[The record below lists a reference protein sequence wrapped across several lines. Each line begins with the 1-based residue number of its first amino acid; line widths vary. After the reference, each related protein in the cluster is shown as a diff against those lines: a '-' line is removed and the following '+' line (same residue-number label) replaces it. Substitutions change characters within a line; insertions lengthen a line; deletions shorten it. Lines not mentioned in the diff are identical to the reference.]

1 MTGHLTGFL
10 GFGGGGSALGRTA
23 FYFLVFPGV
32 VLHEG
37 AHYLA
42 CVLTGTKVTRF
53 APFSPGRSNDGR
65 LLLGYVRHERRVFP
79 VGAIIGLAPILL
91 NPLILLLVTALL
103 TPLTLQ
109 EVAKPSAGVVVERL
123 FASGF
128 LTDTPLL
135 ATIWAYLSLSFA
147 LGSVPSREDLS
158 SLPLLLVVFGVGI
171 FSINLL
177 SIGSERVLSPAGYD
191 LAALAAGLYALPAI
205 VAIVAALTMEIGRT
219 GDSGKEAA
227 LRSLIGP
234 ALPRRGLG
242 ASRLGVF
249 VLSALGDPSLQ
260 ELGRSDH
267 LNPPPEIGRVVLRVA
282 RDERGP
288 GLAGDLK
295 EGQIVRVGQPDA
307 EVRGERSRAPPLR

>member
-1 MTGHLTGFL
+1 MLGAPLLFAVELTILYAAGTYVMDHLTGFL
-10 GFGGGGSALGRTA
+10 GLGGGGSALGRMA

-91 NPLILLLVTALL
+91 NPLGLLLVTALL

-109 EVAKPSAGVVVERL
+109 EVAKPSAGVVVEGL
-123 FASGF
+123 FVSGF

-177 SIGSERVLSPAGYD
+177 STGSERVLSPAGYD
-191 LAALAAGLYALPAI
+191 LAALAAGLYALPAL
-205 VAIVAALTMEIGRT
+205 VATVAALTMEVAGR
-219 GDSGKEAA
+219 AI
-227 LRSLIGP
+227 R
-234 ALPRRGLG
+234 
-242 ASRLGVF
+242 
-249 VLSALGDPSLQ
+249 
-260 ELGRSDH
+260 
-267 LNPPPEIGRVVLRVA
+267 
-282 RDERGP
+282 
-288 GLAGDLK
+288 
-295 EGQIVRVGQPDA
+295 
-307 EVRGERSRAPPLR
+307 